1 MKKTFILTLLFFGL
15 FGLALPWGAVIP
27 VSAASRGNHGLQN
40 GLSAPVVASVS
51 IPGRNSGT
59 STLFASRSARVN
71 SYMILVTPADIGVG
85 DSFTLSGYIRNI
97 SGSPVEGA
105 HIIFSING
113 EYLGQTVSALNGF
126 FTRTFASKNRA
137 TGTYAIT
144 AVFNGT
150 HLLFGSGASTHLV
163 IYPALVLVQT
173 VPAIPGILFEMEG
186 KQYLSGPD
194 GSVGIPVSDPGD
206 YRLTILADQYNN
218 PAQKIK
224 FSRWLDGTV
233 QPYLDITVPA
243 KKKIQ
248 VGLNVFHQVSLAFVD
263 QARFPV
269 DPLRVT
275 QVTYRSA
282 QGDVFVVNNG
292 DSRWI
297 PSSRISRVG
306 FGLVPT
312 PLLYS
317 VIAVMADGSNVVNSS
332 QQKFYALPNDTWQIS
347 MLLYSIRF
355 SATDGLFNFPAGNSI
370 NLVAPDGSV
379 KNYPLGLTGT
389 AEIHSLARGN
399 YSVVLVGG
407 HGLTTRTPI
416 ALSRNQSVSVKNI
429 SYLDLAVVGVL
440 GIVLTL
446 GLLLYGRPQIFSFLV
461 RKNQPQVAAIERAV
475 VESGG
480 KNGFQMKRKG
490 VRPNNEFIK
499 WS

>member
-1 MKKTFILTLLFFGL
+1 MKRTFILILLFFGL
-15 FGLALPWGAVIP
+15 LGLALPWGVVIP
-27 VSAASRGNHGLQN
+27 VSAASRGNHGLQSS
-40 GLSAPVVASVS
+40 LSTPVIASVS
-51 IPGRNSGT
+51 IPGRSSGT
-59 STLFASRSARVN
+59 STLLASPSARVN

-97 SGSPVEGA
+97 SGNPVEGA

-113 EYLGQTVSALNGF
+113 EYLGQTASTLNGF

-137 TGTYAIT
+137 TGTYVIT

-150 HLLFGSGASTHLV
+150 HLLFGSGASTHLI
-163 IYPALVLVQT
+163 IYPALVVVQT

-186 KQYLSGPD
+186 KQYVSGPD
-194 GSVGIPVSDPGD
+194 GTVGIPVSDPGD
-206 YRLTILADQYNN
+206 YRLTILVDQYNN
-218 PAQKIK
+218 PTQKIE

-233 QPYLDITVPA
+233 QQYLDITVPV

-248 VGLNVFHQVSLAFVD
+248 VGLNVYHQVDLNFVD

-269 DPLRVT
+269 DPQRVT

-282 QGDVFVVNNG
+282 QGDVFVVDNG
-292 DSRWI
+292 DPRWI

-306 FGLVPT
+306 VGLVPT

-317 VIAVMADGSNVVNSS
+317 VISVMAEGSNVVNSS
-332 QQKFYALPNDTWQIS
+332 QQQFYALPNDTWQIS

-355 SATDGLFNFPAGNSI
+355 SATDGLFNFPVGSSI

-379 KNYPLGLTGT
+379 KNYPLDLAGT
-389 AEIHSLARGN
+389 VAIHSLARGN

-407 HGLTTRTPI
+407 YGLTSRTPI

-429 SYLDLAVVGVL
+429 SYLDLAVVFMFGM
-440 GIVLTL
+440 VLTL
-446 GLLLYGRPQIFSFLV
+446 GLLLYGRPQIFNFLV
-461 RKNQPQVAAIERAV
+461 RKNRPQVMAVERASI
-475 VESGG
+475 ESAGG
-480 KNGFQMKRKG
+480 NGFQMKGKG
-490 VRPNNEFIK
+490 VRPLDEIIK